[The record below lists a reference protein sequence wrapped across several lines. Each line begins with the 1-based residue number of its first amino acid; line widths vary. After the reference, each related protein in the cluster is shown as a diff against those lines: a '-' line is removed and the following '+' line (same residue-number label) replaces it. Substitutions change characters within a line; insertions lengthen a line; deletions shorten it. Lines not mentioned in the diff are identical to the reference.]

1 MFINLHLYQ
10 VAAKRCGKVFT
21 KPDNQQLRKNKQG
34 GRTRQAQIEQKESS
48 EQKDE
53 ALTDRE
59 REDVMVKWAVTG
71 FKPSGPKGFAP
82 TEGM

>member
-1 MFINLHLYQ
+1 M
-10 VAAKRCGKVFT
+10 FT

-34 GRTRQAQIEQKESS
+34 VERTRQTRQAKIEQKESS

-53 ALTDRE
+53 ALSDKE
-59 REDVMVKWAVTG
+59 REEIMVKWAVSG